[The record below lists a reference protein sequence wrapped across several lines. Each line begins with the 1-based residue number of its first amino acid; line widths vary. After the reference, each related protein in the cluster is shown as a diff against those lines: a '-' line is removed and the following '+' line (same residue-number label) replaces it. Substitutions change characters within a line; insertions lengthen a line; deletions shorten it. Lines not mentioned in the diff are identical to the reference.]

1 MQLLDGNKLSEKI
14 LSNLKIELDKFSGKP
29 NLDIILVGNDKAS
42 LQYVEMKQKRAKNI
56 GINGQIHHLEEN
68 STTQDVLDLIS
79 KLNKNPKITAFM
91 VQLPLPKQ
99 IDTSLVLN
107 SIDPKKDTDGLTAA
121 NLGLLFQRDSKA
133 IASATPLG
141 VINLLDEHNIEIDG
155 KNAVIIGRSPFI
167 GLSLSALLLD
177 RNATVTICHSHT
189 KDLREVCQ
197 KADILVSAVGHKN
210 FITKNFVKKNAVVID
225 IGLSLDS
232 ETGKLVGDVDFKS
245 VSKRASFITPV
256 PGGVGPMTI
265 ASLLSNTV
273 DIWKRNKK

>member
-14 LSNLKIELDKFSGKP
+14 LSNLKIELDKFSDKP
-29 NLDIILVGNDKAS
+29 NLDIVLVGNDKAS

-79 KLNKNPKITAFM
+79 KLNKNPKVTAFM

-141 VINLLDEHNIEIDG
+141 VIKLLDEHNIEIDG

-167 GLSLSALLLD
+167 GLPLSALLLG

-189 KDLREVCQ
+189 KNLKEVCQ

-210 FITKNFVKKNAVVID
+210 FIAKNFVKKKAVVID
-225 IGLSLDS
+225 IGLSPDP
-232 ETGKLVGDVDFKS
+232 ETGKLVGDVDFKK
-245 VSKRASFITPV
+245 VSKKASFITPV